1 MGALD
6 EWLSLLDFARPAQ
19 NAESAWLRL
28 GAIIAGATA
37 MFYVAKNNVSTLV
50 DAQPLPNLTQDAHEG
65 YRYGL
70 KDETRH
76 EIFEQLAEAEKNE
89 RQRAVAQNT
98 WGGHAWSRE
107 DDRGHVEMTLAR
119 ALASKH
125 HVSLS
130 AIYAVLEEGIREH
143 WTTADG
149 DTLTPFTPPQDPRS
163 TW

>member
-1 MGALD
+1 MGPLD
-6 EWLSLLDFARPAQ
+6 EWLSLVDFARPAQ

-28 GAIIAGATA
+28 GAILAGITA
-37 MFYVAKNNVSTLV
+37 IFYVARGNLSPLL
-50 DAQPLPNLTQDAHEG
+50 DAQPLPNLTPDEHVG

-70 KDETRH
+70 PEETRH
-76 EIFEQLAEAEKNE
+76 EIFEQLAEAEKAE
-89 RQRAVAQNT
+89 RERAITHNT

-119 ALASKH
+119 ALAAKH
-125 HVSLS
+125 HVSLT
-130 AIYAVLEEGIREH
+130 AIYCVLEEGIREH
-143 WTTADG
+143 WKTADG